1 MDYIRQLNTFL
12 NMSAGNLSGAPFCV
26 YMRLFQIAN
35 MRGWP
40 ERFFASDAE
49 ICMMSG
55 IRNKKTIAEARR
67 VLEQAGYIKTIRGGK
82 HRATEYQLVDL
93 VALGITPVI
102 GNENTPISGIGVK
115 NNPITTPITGA
126 ITTPITGHYIKHK
139 QETKTE
145 TVAAAAADACAREE
159 GNSLVEVVQTFENNI
174 HPVAG
179 KIEQDALVDLTDEY
193 SALWVTEAI
202 KEAAL
207 SNGRNLR
214 YITAILERWKRE
226 GFKAPRKKGGG
237 NYGTGIIQG
246 HMAGDGA
253 EKSPYAAYF
262 DGDPGTGAGDIAGGT
277 TTESRDPP
285 SDLRLAGTG
294 AFGCGASSGGGSGA
308 YQTRA

>member
-12 NMSAGNLSGAPFCV
+12 TMSAGNLPGTPFNV

-40 ERFFASDAE
+40 ECFPASDAE
-49 ICMMSG
+49 ICLMTG

-82 HRATEYQLVDL
+82 HQATQYQLVE
-93 VALGITPVI
+93 LGIAPVI
-102 GNENTPISGIGVK
+102 GNKNTPITTPIDGA
-115 NNPITTPITGA
+115 ITTPITGA

-139 QETKTE
+139 RKTETKTK
-145 TVAAAAADACAREE
+145 TDSTAAADACAREE

-174 HPVAG
+174 HPVTG
-179 KIEQDALVDLTDEY
+179 EIERDQLIDLTDKY
-193 SALWVTEAI
+193 GVLWVTSAI
-202 KEAAL
+202 EEAAL
-207 SNGRNLR
+207 SNGRSLR

-226 GFKAPRKKGGG
+226 GFKAARKKVGG

-262 DGDPGTGAGDIAGGT
+262 DGDAGTGAGDIAGGT

-308 YQTRA
+308 CQTRA

>member
-12 NMSAGNLSGAPFCV
+12 NMSAGNLPGTPFNV

-40 ERFFASDAE
+40 ECFPASDAE
-49 ICMMSG
+49 ICLMTG

-82 HRATEYQLVDL
+82 HQATQYHVVDL
-93 VALGITPVI
+93 VNGVVI
-102 GNENTPISGIGVK
+102 GNQNT
-115 NNPITTPITGA
+115 PITTPITGA

-139 QETKTE
+139 RKTETKTK
-145 TVAAAAADACAREE
+145 TDSAAAADACVREE
-159 GNSLVEVVQTFENNI
+159 DSSLSEVVRTFENNI
-174 HPVAG
+174 HPVTG

-237 NYGTGIIQG
+237 RHGTGIRKG
-246 HMAGDGA
+246 DMAGDGA
-253 EKSPYAAYF
+253 EKSVYAAYF
-262 DGDPGTGAGDIAGGT
+262 DGDAGAGRGD
-277 TTESRDPP
+277 
-285 SDLRLAGTG
+285 
-294 AFGCGASSGGGSGA
+294 SSQSSSA
-308 YQTRA
+308 

>member
-12 NMSAGNLSGAPFCV
+12 TMSAGNLPGTPFTV

-40 ERFFASDAE
+40 ECFPASDAE
-49 ICMMSG
+49 ICLMTG

-82 HRATEYQLVDL
+82 HQATQYQLVE
-93 VALGITPVI
+93 LGIAPVI
-102 GNENTPISGIGVK
+102 GNQNT
-115 NNPITTPITGA
+115 PITTPITGA

-139 QETKTE
+139 RKTETKTK
-145 TVAAAAADACAREE
+145 TDSAAAADACVREE
-159 GNSLVEVVQTFENNI
+159 DNSLSEVVRTFENNI
-174 HPVAG
+174 HPVTG
-179 KIEQDALVDLTDEY
+179 KIEQDALIDLTDEY

-226 GFKAPRKKGGG
+226 GFKAPRKGVKQHGTGRGNSREALEERYRDFAEADRNYIPPWKLRPPGGG
-237 NYGTGIIQG
+237 DQ
-246 HMAGDGA
+246 
-253 EKSPYAAYF
+253 AA
-262 DGDPGTGAGDIAGGT
+262 
-277 TTESRDPP
+277 
-285 SDLRLAGTG
+285 
-294 AFGCGASSGGGSGA
+294 SGGDCGH
-308 YQTRA
+308 